1 MSFYVSKKP
10 VVVKI
15 KSLNNPIVEVFAR
28 ALVGQQVTPY
38 HPLAGVTIILGST
51 NSGKSEFVGNL
62 SANLRER
69 DELLVGQF
77 NVLEPSVH
85 KYAYQLSAP
94 SMITIESVVEQLAE
108 ALAHGVDTFF
118 IDSFR
123 VFQYDLGGSAVSGG
137 MSTGTFKML
146 TQLSE
151 LCYHNGVAVIV
162 PLNPNV
168 KEDLLEYTARNI
180 EGSVHNIINLDT
192 NTFSSRDSDRD
203 ATNLG
208 DVADFVVKVFDTPH
222 KHKRVET
229 DYSLYGSRPIYTV
242 DVNPDPLVTT
252 VFDTADIGSPSVSQ
266 ITEAGEVITLD
277 DDSVVQTKNIQLIPR
292 NTN

>member
-10 VVVKI
+10 VVVNVS
-15 KSLNNPIVEVFAR
+15 SLANPIVEAFAKS
-28 ALVGQQVTPY
+28 LIGKTDFTH
-38 HPLAGVTIILGST
+38 HPMAGVTIVLGST

-62 SANLRER
+62 SGILRER

-77 NVLEPSVH
+77 NVLEPSVD

-94 SMITIESVVEQLAE
+94 PLITLESTVEQLEE
-108 ALAHGVDTFF
+108 ALANGVDTFF

-151 LCYHNGVAVIV
+151 LCYHAGISVIV

-168 KEDLLEYTARNI
+168 KEDLMEYTARNV
-180 EGSVHNIINLDT
+180 EGSVHNIIDLDRRRY
-192 NTFSSRDSDRD
+192 SSR
-203 ATNLG
+203 
-208 DVADFVVKVFDTPH
+208 
-222 KHKRVET
+222 ET
-229 DYSLYGSRPIYTV
+229 DREDLPVGTPVEFAEMVFGKALKDIPIDYSIYGSRPVYAIGV
-242 DVNPDPLVTT
+242 SPDPSVT
-252 VFDTADIGSPSVSQ
+252 VPFDTADILNPSTSQ
-266 ITEAGEVITLD
+266 ITQAGEVLSID
-277 DDSVVQTKNIQLIPR
+277 EDSVVKTKQLEIIRRNNI
-292 NTN
+292 

>member
-10 VVVKI
+10 VTVNI
-15 KSLNNPIVEVFAR
+15 ESLNNPIVEVFAR
-28 ALVGQQVTPY
+28 ALVEQKETPH

-94 SMITIESVVEQLAE
+94 SMITIESVVEQLDE

-151 LCYHNGVAVIV
+151 LCYHNGIAVIV

-168 KEDLLEYTARNI
+168 KEDLLDYTARNI
-180 EGSVHNIINLDT
+180 EGSVHNILNLDT

-203 ATNLG
+203 ATNIG
-208 DVADFVVKVFDTPH
+208 DVADFVAKVFDIDH
-222 KHKRVET
+222 KHVET
-229 DYSLYGSRPIYTV
+229 DYSIYGSRPVYTV
-242 DVNPDPLVTT
+242 NVSPDPLVTT
-252 VFDTADIGSPSVSQ
+252 AFDTADIGSPSVSQ